1 MATKELPKGLL
12 LRGDTYHLRFTYK
25 GNLVAESAHT
35 KDLREAERL
44 LNKKKAELH
53 QLVVM
58 GGGRITTLHKAVDE
72 YVASILKTKGK
83 NGARVALK
91 KVTDAIPNKSVKKV
105 EMHEIENVFSDLSKT
120 YKASSVK
127 LYKSYWNA
135 FANWC
140 EKQKYGDI
148 GRFAIGTMKYG
159 RIRFLTPDEQKKLL
173 AELGYKEDY
182 KGKNP
187 TTDKARGE
195 NYDLTV
201 MLLDT
206 GLRYS
211 EAAKMDWSQVD
222 LDRKLLYV
230 YRLKDGT
237 PTTLSLTNRLYEVLV
252 RRRKD
257 VEGEYV
263 FPTKLTNTNNGWK
276 WMGIAAKRAGI
287 SLTQG
292 NITPHI
298 CRHTFATTMVQNG
311 VSLQE
316 LQHLLGHSSIEMSL
330 RYAHFQKQD
339 ATAKAAAILNKQNE
353 AIA

>member
-1 MATKELPKGLL
+1 
-12 LRGDTYHLRFTYK
+12 
-25 GNLVAESAHT
+25 
-35 KDLREAERL
+35 
-44 LNKKKAELH
+44 
-53 QLVVM
+53 
-58 GGGRITTLHKAVDE
+58 
-72 YVASILKTKGK
+72 
-83 NGARVALK
+83 
-91 KVTDAIPNKSVKKV
+91 
-105 EMHEIENVFSDLSKT
+105 
-120 YKASSVK
+120 
-127 LYKSYWNA
+127 
-135 FANWC
+135 
-140 EKQKYGDI
+140 
-148 GRFAIGTMKYG
+148 MKYG